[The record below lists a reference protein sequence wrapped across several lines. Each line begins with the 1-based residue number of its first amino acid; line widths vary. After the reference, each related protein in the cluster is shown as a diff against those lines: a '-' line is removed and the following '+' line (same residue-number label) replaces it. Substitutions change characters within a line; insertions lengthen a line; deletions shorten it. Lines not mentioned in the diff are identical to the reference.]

1 LSATECACCEECR
14 AQLEAARR
22 RIGELEAEL
31 GTVRA
36 QMREV
41 VKHDALQEQDLER
54 LREQYDRIKPNC
66 PERVPGDE
74 AQLAFERVLET
85 YGEAVAAND
94 SEEGDRPACGGAG
107 ASETLPGAS
116 TNQGDKKKRRHGHGR
131 RRLDLANLPVER
143 LVIDPPEVAASGG
156 KGFLRIGEEVSD
168 RLAFRPASYFRLRLV
183 RGKWVTAP
191 EPDAAEASPVVEDG
205 SPSNSSSPEEATAR
219 VEADE
224 PKPVLVA
231 PLPDSVWPNVMADPS
246 AVAQV
251 IVSKYDDVT
260 PLHRQERISLRQ
272 GFALPRS
279 TQCGWLVIAYALV
292 RRIVD
297 MMLAEACRTARCI
310 ATDATGAPV
319 RKVGGSA
326 HWHVFVFIADR
337 DHIVF
342 RYAAEHS
349 GPTVRAFLKG
359 FHGTL
364 LADAAPIYDVLY
376 REEDMTELGC
386 WFHARRYFW
395 KALETDRDRAM
406 EALSIIAKLFAIDA
420 ECREIQMP
428 VRTMVRAQRAGPI
441 LELFDAWI
449 DTQRDRVDPRGPLDK
464 AIGYYDNQRTALHR
478 FLDDGR
484 WPLDNG
490 VSERELRN
498 LALGRHTFG
507 PFANETGLQ
516 WYTTFR
522 SLLASCA
529 LHGLNGQHYLEQIL
543 RLAPHWPV
551 PRMLELAPKYWAKT
565 LAGLDACHR
574 AILARPWET
583 ADAVTEA
590 TASILRVA

>member
-1 LSATECACCEECR
+1 MT
-14 AQLEAARR
+14 LEPRR
-22 RIGELEAEL
+22 
-31 GTVRA
+31 
-36 QMREV
+36 
-41 VKHDALQEQDLER
+41 
-54 LREQYDRIKPNC
+54 P
-66 PERVPGDE
+66 
-74 AQLAFERVLET
+74 
-85 YGEAVAAND
+85 
-94 SEEGDRPACGGAG
+94 S
-107 ASETLPGAS
+107 SSAS
-116 TNQGDKKKRRHGHGR
+116 TNQGGKKKRRHSHGR

-143 LVIDPPEVAASGG
+143 LVIDPPEVAAAGG

-191 EPDAAEASPVVEDG
+191 EPDAVGSSPVVEDG
-205 SPSNSSSPEEATAR
+205 SLSDNSGPDEETTR
-219 VEADE
+219 VETDA

-231 PLPDSVWPNVMADPS
+231 PLPDGVWPNVMADPS

-251 IVSKYDDVT
+251 ILSKYDDVT
-260 PLHRQERISLRQ
+260 PLHRQERISVRQ

-292 RRIVD
+292 RRVVD
-297 MMLAEACRTARCI
+297 AMLAEACRMARLI

-337 DHIVF
+337 DHVVF

-376 REEDMTELGC
+376 REEDMTELLGC

-406 EALSIIAKLFAIDA
+406 EALSIIAKLFVIDA
-420 ECREIQMP
+420 ECREIEMP
-428 VRTMVRAQRAGPI
+428 VRTVVRAQRAGPI
-441 LELFDAWI
+441 LALFDAWI

-507 PFANETGLQ
+507 PFANETGVQ

-529 LHGLNGQHYLEQIL
+529 LHGLNGQLYL
-543 RLAPHWPV
+543 RAAPA
-551 PRMLELAPKYWAKT
+551 PRAA
-565 LAGLDACHR
+565 
-574 AILARPWET
+574 LARHPDARALPPSTGLRPSLASTPGTAPSSRAPWET

-590 TASILRVA
+590 AAESDRAA